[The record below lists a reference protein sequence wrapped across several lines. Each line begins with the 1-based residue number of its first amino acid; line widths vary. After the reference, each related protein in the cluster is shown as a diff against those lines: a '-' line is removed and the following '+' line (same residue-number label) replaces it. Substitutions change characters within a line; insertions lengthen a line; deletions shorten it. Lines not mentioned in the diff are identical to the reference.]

1 MTRWRALIDTSWQRT
16 HFGDLIGYLLT
27 HQVSTESNLATLSNK
42 ELNRIS
48 KT

>member
-1 MTRWRALIDTSWQRT
+1 MTRWGALIDTSWQRT
-16 HFGDLIGYLLT
+16 HFCDLIGYLLT
-27 HQVSTESNLATLSNK
+27 HQVSTESNFTALSNK